1 MIRVLVVDDHRV
13 VRAGLEALIE
23 EQADIELVSSAAGGA
38 EAIELAK
45 RTRPDV
51 IIMDISMPDVDG
63 VEATRRIL
71 TENPDARIMMLSSF
85 GDRSRVLA
93 AVQAGAVGYVLK
105 DADTED
111 LLRAIRTTARG
122 DAPLDPRVARVLV
135 ADRAASGGAPL
146 SEREREVLALV
157 ASGLSNKQIARRLG
171 IVEATVKTH
180 LTNIFTR
187 IGATDRT
194 QAAIWA
200 REHGISSNE

>member
-1 MIRVLVVDDHRV
+1 MIRVLVVDDHKV
-13 VRAGLEALIE
+13 VRAGLEAVIE

-51 IIMDISMPDVDG
+51 IVMDISMPDLDG

-71 TENPDARIMMLSSF
+71 SENPEARIMMLSSF

-105 DADTED
+105 DADTEE

-122 DAPLDPRVARVLV
+122 DTPLDPRVARVLV
-135 ADRAASGGAPL
+135 ADRAALGTAQL

-157 ASGLSNKQIARRLG
+157 ASGLSNKHIARRLG

-180 LTNIFTR
+180 LTSIFTR
-187 IGATDRT
+187 IGASDRT

-200 REHGISSNE
+200 REHGIGTG

>member
-71 TENPDARIMMLSSF
+71 AENPDARIMMLSSF

-157 ASGLSNKQIARRLG
+157 ASGLSYKQIARRLG

-200 REHGISSNE
+200 REHGISSNK

>member
-135 ADRAASGGAPL
+135 ADHAASGGAPL

-200 REHGISSNE
+200 REHGISRDH

>member
-71 TENPDARIMMLSSF
+71 AENPDARIMMLSSF

-200 REHGISSNE
+200 REHGISSNK

>member
-200 REHGISSNE
+200 REHGISRDH